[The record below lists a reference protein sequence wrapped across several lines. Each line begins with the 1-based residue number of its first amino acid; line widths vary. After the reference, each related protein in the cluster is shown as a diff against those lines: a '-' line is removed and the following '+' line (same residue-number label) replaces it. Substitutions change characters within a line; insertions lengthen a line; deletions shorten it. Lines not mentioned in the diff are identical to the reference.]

1 MHRYRASWLLPIIG
15 PPLKDGW
22 VDVDNGLIV
31 SVGCTDQKVPG
42 SGKPLNHGDCLKQID
57 LGSVAVMPGLV
68 NAHTHL
74 ELSALAGEVPSASAM
89 PHWVEDLLARRIELK
104 PDGDAFVCDACSAHF
119 E

>member
-31 SVGCTDQKVPG
+31 SVGCTDQEVPG
-42 SGKPLNHGDCLKQID
+42 SGKPLNHRDGLKQID

-74 ELSALAGEVPSASAM
+74 ELSALAGEVPAASAM
-89 PHWVEDLLARRIELK
+89 PH
-104 PDGDAFVCDACSAHF
+104 
-119 E
+119 